1 MDFVDVI
8 NFEPGT
14 ARPQAHIGAKFT
26 HGIDASVAGTVDLN
40 HVNVLPNGDG
50 LTGIAFIAGFVGGAD
65 FAIQAFG
72 ENSRHAGF
80 AHTTCASK
88 EIGMGDAVKPDSVA
102 KGSND
107 VFLTDQIIKCLG
119 AISPG
124 HNLVRGGG

>member
-1 MDFVDVI
+1 MDFVDII
-8 NFEPGT
+8 NLEPGT
-14 ARPQAHIGAKFT
+14 ARPEAHIGAKFT

-80 AHTTCASK
+80 AHTTCAGK
-88 EIGMGDAVKPDSVA
+88 EIGMGDAVKPDGVA

-107 VFLTDQIIKCLG
+107 VFLTNQIIKCLG

-124 HNLVRGGG
+124 HNLVRGRG